1 MRYCIQHATSA
12 DVAFMALA
20 MDPDSG
26 EWGSNETE
34 HADRLLMT
42 CASSTQV
49 WAARDNA
56 GTPCALWGVAPKSDD
71 EEIGC
76 VWLLACE
83 QFEQEPADFR
93 NLSGMV
99 FAEMLGEYVQL
110 ENFVDVRKERAV
122 ELLRSIGFTVDPAAT
137 HSASGTLCHRVWLE
151 AGNTRS
157 LSLAERSAVLN

>member
-1 MRYCIQHATSA
+1 
-12 DVAFMALA
+12 
-20 MDPDSG
+20 
-26 EWGSNETE
+26 
-34 HADRLLMT
+34 
-42 CASSTQV
+42 
-49 WAARDNA
+49 
-56 GTPCALWGVAPKSDD
+56 
-71 EEIGC
+71 
-76 VWLLACE
+76 
-83 QFEQEPADFR
+83 
-93 NLSGMV
+93 MV